1 MTCGLVHA
9 CYSLPEWQA
18 VKLTFFAPCIE
29 FILTATYSLSLLF
42 GQSSLNTVSSTM
54 YLSSFEVCMWL
65 EFIPHPIS
73 LFSIMLLRT
82 PDN

>member
-1 MTCGLVHA
+1 MFWA
-9 CYSLPEWQA
+9 PDISLKKKCSA
-18 VKLTFFAPCIE
+18 VQIIE

-42 GQSSLNTVSSTM
+42 GLSSLNTVSSTM
-54 YLSSFEVCMWL
+54 YLSSFEVCMMWL
-65 EFIPHPIS
+65 EFIPHSIS